1 MIEINLS
8 ERDFDYEIQALV
20 NSFFPGQR
28 SVVVICGEERSE
40 YEFADDILLTHS
52 YTERLLLDDTSF
64 SLGEN
69 EKVGIIGINGTGKST
84 LLKIL
89 AGIVEPDSGKI
100 TMGRNLRIGYLSQKP
115 EFANKITALEAAL
128 PLKKDIADSPANYE
142 PQAKNM
148 MNKLGFK
155 NHTQPIEE
163 LSGGQRKRIA
173 LIRTLLT
180 PADILIL
187 DEPTNHLDSA
197 MNEWLEDYLKKY
209 RGALIM
215 ITHDR
220 YFLDTVV
227 NRIVEIDK
235 GKLYSYE
242 CNYLGFLERKA
253 QREEIANATERKRQS
268 LLKTEIAWMMRGARA
283 RSTKQKAHIQ
293 RYENL
298 RDMKAPATDSTIE
311 ISSASSRLGKTT
323 IELEHISKSYDNIPV
338 ISDFTYF
345 FLRNDRVGI
354 IGPNGC
360 GKSTLMN
367 IITGNVT
374 PDSGIVTIGQT
385 VKIGYFS
392 QENEAMD
399 ESLRVIDYVREG
411 GEVIHTKDGTVSASV
426 MLERFLFPPDQQY
439 SIIGKLSGGEKRRL
453 YLLRI
458 LMEAPNILIL
468 DEPTN
473 DLDIATLTRLEDY
486 LDSFEGIVITVSHDR
501 YFLDRVVSRIFCFE
515 NGTIKQYEGGY
526 TDYLNH
532 TTHKLDV
539 TDAGISSSEKNSPDD
554 DTAEETDKPKVTKDN
569 WKDGQTK
576 KLKMSYKEEKEFK
589 TIESDIATLEQ
600 QIEDTDNEMLK
611 AANDFVK
618 LGELSAKKEEL
629 QKELEHK
636 MDRWMYLEELAD
648 KISGNA

>member
-1 MIEINLS
+1 MNLITA
-8 ERDFDYEIQALV
+8 EH
-20 NSFFPGQR
+20 
-28 SVVVICGEERSE
+28 
-40 YEFADDILLTHS
+40 LTHS

-360 GKSTLMN
+360 GKSKLMN

-576 KLKMSYKEEKEFK
+576 KLKMSYKEEKEFE
-589 TIESDIATLEQ
+589 TIENDIATLEQ

-648 KISGNA
+648 KIAGNA

>member
-1 MIEINLS
+1 MAFLKNLRLSLTKNINNNHS
-8 ERDFDYEIQALV
+8 VHGNEDFMNLITAEH
-20 NSFFPGQR
+20 
-28 SVVVICGEERSE
+28 
-40 YEFADDILLTHS
+40 LTHS

-576 KLKMSYKEEKEFK
+576 KLKMSYKEEKEFE

-648 KISGNA
+648 KIAGNA

>member
-1 MIEINLS
+1 MNLITA
-8 ERDFDYEIQALV
+8 EH
-20 NSFFPGQR
+20 
-28 SVVVICGEERSE
+28 
-40 YEFADDILLTHS
+40 LTHS

-539 TDAGISSSEKNSPDD
+539 NDAGISSSEKNSPDD

-576 KLKMSYKEEKEFK
+576 KLKMSYKEEKEFE
-589 TIESDIATLEQ
+589 TIENDIATLEQ

-648 KISGNA
+648 KIAGNA

>member
-1 MIEINLS
+1 MNLITA
-8 ERDFDYEIQALV
+8 EH
-20 NSFFPGQR
+20 
-28 SVVVICGEERSE
+28 
-40 YEFADDILLTHS
+40 LTHS

-100 TMGRNLRIGYLSQKP
+100 TMRRNLRIGYLSQKP

-539 TDAGISSSEKNSPDD
+539 NDAGISSSEKNSPDD

-576 KLKMSYKEEKEFK
+576 KLKMSYKEEKEFE
-589 TIESDIATLEQ
+589 TIENDIATLEQ

-648 KISGNA
+648 KIAGNA

>member
-1 MIEINLS
+1 MNLITA
-8 ERDFDYEIQALV
+8 EH
-20 NSFFPGQR
+20 
-28 SVVVICGEERSE
+28 
-40 YEFADDILLTHS
+40 LTHS

-569 WKDGQTK
+569 WKDVQTK
-576 KLKMSYKEEKEFK
+576 KLKMSYKEEKEFE

>member
-1 MIEINLS
+1 MNLITA
-8 ERDFDYEIQALV
+8 EH
-20 NSFFPGQR
+20 
-28 SVVVICGEERSE
+28 
-40 YEFADDILLTHS
+40 LTHS

-360 GKSTLMN
+360 GKSTLIN

-576 KLKMSYKEEKEFK
+576 KLKMSYKEEKEFE

>member
-1 MIEINLS
+1 MNLITA
-8 ERDFDYEIQALV
+8 EH
-20 NSFFPGQR
+20 
-28 SVVVICGEERSE
+28 
-40 YEFADDILLTHS
+40 LTHS

-253 QREEIANATERKRQS
+253 QREGIANATERKRQS

-411 GEVIHTKDGTVSASV
+411 GEVIHTKGGTVSASV

-576 KLKMSYKEEKEFK
+576 KLKMSYKEEKEFE

>member
-1 MIEINLS
+1 MNLITA
-8 ERDFDYEIQALV
+8 EH
-20 NSFFPGQR
+20 
-28 SVVVICGEERSE
+28 
-40 YEFADDILLTHS
+40 LTHS

-163 LSGGQRKRIA
+163 LSGGQCKRIA

-187 DEPTNHLDSA
+187 DEPTNHLDNA

-486 LDSFEGIVITVSHDR
+486 LDSFDGIVITVSHDR

-576 KLKMSYKEEKEFK
+576 KLKMSYKEEKEFE
-589 TIESDIATLEQ
+589 TIENDIATLEQ

-618 LGELSAKKEEL
+618 LGELSAQKEEL

-648 KISGNA
+648 KIAGNA

>member
-1 MIEINLS
+1 MNLITA
-8 ERDFDYEIQALV
+8 EH
-20 NSFFPGQR
+20 
-28 SVVVICGEERSE
+28 
-40 YEFADDILLTHS
+40 LTHS

>member
-1 MIEINLS
+1 MNLITA
-8 ERDFDYEIQALV
+8 EH
-20 NSFFPGQR
+20 
-28 SVVVICGEERSE
+28 
-40 YEFADDILLTHS
+40 LTHS

-411 GEVIHTKDGTVSASV
+411 GEVIHTKDGTVSASI

-515 NGTIKQYEGGY
+515 NGTIQQYEGGY

-539 TDAGISSSEKNSPDD
+539 TDAGISSSEKISPDD

-576 KLKMSYKEEKEFK
+576 KLKMSYKEEKEFE

>member
-1 MIEINLS
+1 MNLITA
-8 ERDFDYEIQALV
+8 EH
-20 NSFFPGQR
+20 
-28 SVVVICGEERSE
+28 
-40 YEFADDILLTHS
+40 LTHS

-197 MNEWLEDYLKKY
+197 MNKWLEDYLKKY

-554 DTAEETDKPKVTKDN
+554 DTAEETDKAKVTKDN

-576 KLKMSYKEEKEFK
+576 KLKMSYKEEKEFE
-589 TIESDIATLEQ
+589 TIENDIATLEQ

-648 KISGNA
+648 KIAGNA

>member
-1 MIEINLS
+1 MNLITA
-8 ERDFDYEIQALV
+8 EH
-20 NSFFPGQR
+20 
-28 SVVVICGEERSE
+28 
-40 YEFADDILLTHS
+40 LTHS

-215 ITHDR
+215 VTHDR

-576 KLKMSYKEEKEFK
+576 KLKMSYKEEKEFE

-648 KISGNA
+648 KIAGNA

>member
-1 MIEINLS
+1 MNLITA
-8 ERDFDYEIQALV
+8 EH
-20 NSFFPGQR
+20 
-28 SVVVICGEERSE
+28 
-40 YEFADDILLTHS
+40 LTHS

-128 PLKKDIADSPANYE
+128 PLKKDIADSPANYK

-576 KLKMSYKEEKEFK
+576 KLKMSYKEEKEFE

-611 AANDFVK
+611 AANDFIK

-648 KISGNA
+648 KIAGNA

>member
-1 MIEINLS
+1 MNLITA
-8 ERDFDYEIQALV
+8 EH
-20 NSFFPGQR
+20 
-28 SVVVICGEERSE
+28 
-40 YEFADDILLTHS
+40 LTHS

-411 GEVIHTKDGTVSASV
+411 GEVIHTKNGTVSASV

-576 KLKMSYKEEKEFK
+576 KLKMSYKEEKEFE
-589 TIESDIATLEQ
+589 TIENDIATLEQ

-648 KISGNA
+648 KIAGNA

>member
-1 MIEINLS
+1 MNLITA
-8 ERDFDYEIQALV
+8 EH
-20 NSFFPGQR
+20 
-28 SVVVICGEERSE
+28 
-40 YEFADDILLTHS
+40 LTHS

-298 RDMKAPATDSTIE
+298 RDMKAPTTDSTIE

-539 TDAGISSSEKNSPDD
+539 TDAGISSSAKNSPDD

-576 KLKMSYKEEKEFK
+576 KLKMSYKEEKEFE

-611 AANDFVK
+611 ASNDFVK
-618 LGELSAKKEEL
+618 LGELSAKKEDL

>member
-1 MIEINLS
+1 MNLITA
-8 ERDFDYEIQALV
+8 EH
-20 NSFFPGQR
+20 
-28 SVVVICGEERSE
+28 
-40 YEFADDILLTHS
+40 LTHS

-576 KLKMSYKEEKEFK
+576 KLKMSYKEEKEFE

-618 LGELSAKKEEL
+618 LGELSSKKEEL

-648 KISGNA
+648 KIAGNA

>member
-1 MIEINLS
+1 MNLITA
-8 ERDFDYEIQALV
+8 EH
-20 NSFFPGQR
+20 
-28 SVVVICGEERSE
+28 
-40 YEFADDILLTHS
+40 LTHS

-268 LLKTEIAWMMRGARA
+268 LLKTEVAWMMRGARA

-576 KLKMSYKEEKEFK
+576 KLKMSYKEEKEFE

-618 LGELSAKKEEL
+618 LGELSAKKEDL

-636 MDRWMYLEELAD
+636 MDRWIYLEELAD

>member
-1 MIEINLS
+1 MNLITA
-8 ERDFDYEIQALV
+8 EH
-20 NSFFPGQR
+20 
-28 SVVVICGEERSE
+28 
-40 YEFADDILLTHS
+40 LTHS

-142 PQAKNM
+142 PKAKNM

-576 KLKMSYKEEKEFK
+576 KLKMSYKEEKEFE

>member
-1 MIEINLS
+1 MNLITA
-8 ERDFDYEIQALV
+8 EH
-20 NSFFPGQR
+20 
-28 SVVVICGEERSE
+28 
-40 YEFADDILLTHS
+40 LTHS

-100 TMGRNLRIGYLSQKP
+100 TIGRNLRIGYLSQKP

-576 KLKMSYKEEKEFK
+576 KLKMSYKEEKEFE

-618 LGELSAKKEEL
+618 LGELSAKKEDL

-636 MDRWMYLEELAD
+636 MDRWIYLEELAD

>member
-1 MIEINLS
+1 MNLITA
-8 ERDFDYEIQALV
+8 EH
-20 NSFFPGQR
+20 
-28 SVVVICGEERSE
+28 
-40 YEFADDILLTHS
+40 LTHS

-163 LSGGQRKRIA
+163 LSGGQCKRIA

-486 LDSFEGIVITVSHDR
+486 LDSFDGIVITVSHDR

-576 KLKMSYKEEKEFK
+576 KLKMSYKEEKEFE
-589 TIESDIATLEQ
+589 TIENDIATLEQ

-648 KISGNA
+648 KIAGNA

>member
-1 MIEINLS
+1 MNLITA
-8 ERDFDYEIQALV
+8 EH
-20 NSFFPGQR
+20 
-28 SVVVICGEERSE
+28 
-40 YEFADDILLTHS
+40 LTHS

-142 PQAKNM
+142 PQAKNI

-576 KLKMSYKEEKEFK
+576 KLKMSYKEEKEFE

-648 KISGNA
+648 KIAGNT

>member
-1 MIEINLS
+1 MNLITA
-8 ERDFDYEIQALV
+8 EH
-20 NSFFPGQR
+20 
-28 SVVVICGEERSE
+28 
-40 YEFADDILLTHS
+40 LTHS

-298 RDMKAPATDSTIE
+298 RDMKVPATDSTIE

-576 KLKMSYKEEKEFK
+576 KLKMSYKEEKEFE

-648 KISGNA
+648 KIAGNA

>member
-1 MIEINLS
+1 MNLITA
-8 ERDFDYEIQALV
+8 EH
-20 NSFFPGQR
+20 
-28 SVVVICGEERSE
+28 
-40 YEFADDILLTHS
+40 LTHS

-539 TDAGISSSEKNSPDD
+539 IDAGISSSEKNSPDD

-576 KLKMSYKEEKEFK
+576 KLKMSYKEEKEFE